1 VLSGH
6 PGVAEAACVGVKDR
20 VYGEEVKAFV
30 VLKPGEKCSE
40 QDIIEHC
47 GKSLPSFKTPRQVQF
62 VDALPKNIL
71 GKMLR
76 AELRKLG

>member
-1 VLSGH
+1 M
-6 PGVAEAACVGVKDR
+6 
-20 VYGEEVKAFV
+20 

-40 QDIIEHC
+40 QDIMEHC

-62 VDALPKNIL
+62 IDALPKNIL

-76 AELRKLG
+76 AELRKLE